1 MQKITK
7 LETKIWQTDF
17 LSVKAMKSTQK
28 IFVTDNE
35 RYSVPFLMVWEKN
48 MSYGIKILIVI
59 KLFTSVC
66 YLQKLLLPRTV
77 YISNGNLYRFVPWMS
92 TRISLTL
99 FSFTCLIPLPLSTIR
114 SVSEKIAKGKG
125 LKIAYLRM
133 SLYKN
138 LYTYLTCLL
147 DSIII

>member
-1 MQKITK
+1 
-7 LETKIWQTDF
+7 
-17 LSVKAMKSTQK
+17 
-28 IFVTDNE
+28 
-35 RYSVPFLMVWEKN
+35 
-48 MSYGIKILIVI
+48 MSYDIKILIVI

-138 LYTYLTCLL
+138 LYTYDVFIRFYHYLKLKRWPKNILIFRVTYN
-147 DSIII
+147 SISCCCTLYSIAHS

>member
-1 MQKITK
+1 MTNRLFVRKGNEKYAKDICDWQWKI
-7 LETKIWQTDF
+7 LC
-17 LSVKAMKSTQK
+17 A
-28 IFVTDNE
+28 IFDGL
-35 RYSVPFLMVWEKN
+35 RKKN
-48 MSYGIKILIVI
+48 MSYDIKILIVI